1 MRCWGTGYSISI
13 KVEFK
18 GGNSMKK
25 IIDLNDNIIKT
36 IEGELVEGLGLR
48 AIKFQHVELDE
59 NGIVS
64 FVFEYP
70 TSQDITGWKTATYS
84 IGVVEEE

>member
-36 IEGELVEGLGLR
+36 IEDELVEGLGLR

-59 NGIVS
+59 IGVVS
-64 FVFEYP
+64 FVFDYP
-70 TSQDITGWKTATYS
+70 TSQSITGWKTATYP
-84 IGVVEEE
+84 IGVIEEE

>member
-18 GGNSMKK
+18 GGISMKK

-36 IEGELVEGLGLR
+36 IENELVEGLGLR

-59 NGIVS
+59 IGVVS
-64 FVFEYP
+64 FVFDYP
-70 TSQDITGWKTATYS
+70 TSQSITGWKTATYP
-84 IGVVEEE
+84 IGVIEEE

>member
-1 MRCWGTGYSISI
+1 MGYSISI

-25 IIDLNDNIIKT
+25 IISLNDNIIKT
-36 IEGELVEGLGLR
+36 IEDELVEGLGLR

-59 NGIVS
+59 IGVIH
-64 FVFEYP
+64 FVFKYP
-70 TSQDITGWKTATYS
+70 TSQDITEYKTANYA
-84 IGVVEEE
+84 IGMIEEE

>member
-1 MRCWGTGYSISI
+1 M
-13 KVEFK
+13 K
-18 GGNSMKK
+18 GGFTMKK

-70 TSQDITGWKTATYS
+70 TSQDITGWKTAIYP
-84 IGVVEEE
+84 IGVIEEE